1 MIKDL
6 EMGRF
11 FWIIWVGLIQSWGF
25 PGGSVVKNL
34 LAKTGDLGLI
44 PGSGRFPG
52 GGNDNSLQC
61 SCLENPTNRGAW
73 YVRVAKIQGVA
84 EIQGVAKIQGF
95 LKDRPKRSL
104 SQVTK

>member
-1 MIKDL
+1 MATHT
-6 EMGRF
+6 
-11 FWIIWVGLIQSWGF
+11 
-25 PGGSVVKNL
+25 SV
-34 LAKTGDLGLI
+34 LAWK
-44 PGSGRFPG
+44 
-52 GGNDNSLQC
+52 
-61 SCLENPTNRGAW
+61 NPTNRGAW